1 MVIRGTADYMTT
13 RKGRRFKAACFTLEG
28 VGSFAVSFY
37 FYYIYFLMRD
47 QFGFGNKSNLAFAA
61 AMGLIYVFSA
71 WQAGRFAH
79 RCGYFTALKVGFI
92 LMILALAVG
101 SRLDFVSGVVVAS
114 ALVTIGQCFLWPT
127 IEALVSE
134 GEDARGLPGTI
145 GTYNVVWASTN
156 ALGLFG
162 GGTLVEKFGFKTLFY
177 LPIALL
183 LTQLVL
189 TFWLE
194 NHARDIARISQPA
207 LAPTRPPDPN
217 RPARAKAGA
226 FLRMAWL
233 ANPFAYI
240 AINTF
245 VPLLPGLAARFQLT
259 PMLAGFVCSL
269 WGFVRLG
276 TFFALW
282 FWNGWH
288 YRFRWLV
295 TAFATLII
303 VFIVILTAPN
313 LAVLLA
319 AQVFFGAAIGLI
331 YYSSLFYSM
340 DASETK
346 SEHGGIHEA
355 AIGLGNF
362 AGPAVGAASLQFFPD
377 VPHSSA
383 WAVSGLLSLGF
394 MALLAIQLHSRARR

>member
-1 MVIRGTADYMTT
+1 MTIK
-13 RKGRRFKAACFTLEG
+13 KGRRFKAACFTLEG
-28 VGSFAVSFY
+28 VGSFSVSFY
-37 FYYIYFLMRD
+37 FYYVYFLMRD
-47 QFGFGNKSNLAFAA
+47 HFGFDSKQNLAFAA
-61 AMGLIYVFSA
+61 LIGFIYVFSA

-79 RCGYFTALKVGFI
+79 RCGYFTALKIGFI
-92 LMILALAVG
+92 LMILALVVG
-101 SRLDFVSGVVVAS
+101 SQLSSAAGIVLAS
-114 ALVTIGQCFLWPT
+114 AVFTVGQCFLWPT

-134 GEDARGLPGTI
+134 GEDAEGLPRAV

-156 ALGLFG
+156 ALGLFV
-162 GGTLVEKFGFKTLFY
+162 GGTLVETFGFGVLFY

-183 LTQLVL
+183 LTQLAL
-189 TFWLE
+189 TLWLE
-194 NHARDIARISQPA
+194 RHAQGQAAALNQPP
-207 LAPTRPPDPN
+207 APAPLPDPN
-217 RPARAKAGA
+217 RPSPAKAGA

-245 VPLLPGLAARFQLT
+245 VPLLPSLAARFQLT
-259 PMLAGFVCSL
+259 PMQAGFVCSL
-269 WGFVRLG
+269 WGFVRLA
-276 TFFALW
+276 TFFGLW

-295 TAFATLII
+295 TAYATLII
-303 VFIVILTAPN
+303 VFILILTAPN

-355 AIGLGNF
+355 ALGAGNF
-362 AGPAVGAASLQFFPD
+362 AGPAVGAVSLQFFPN
-377 VPHSSA
+377 VAYSSVM
-383 WAVSGLLSLGF
+383 AVSGLLSLGF
-394 MALLAIQLHSRARR
+394 VALLAIQLYNRSRR

>member
-1 MVIRGTADYMTT
+1 MNR
-13 RKGRRFKAACFTLEG
+13 GRRFKAACFTLEG
-28 VGSFAVSFY
+28 VSSFAVSFY
-37 FYYIYFLMRD
+37 FYYIYFFMRD
-47 QFGFGNKSNLAFAA
+47 HFGFDNKRNLAFAA

-71 WQAGRFAH
+71 WQAGRFAQ
-79 RCGYFTALKVGFI
+79 RCGYFRALKVGFI
-92 LMILALAVG
+92 VMILALAVG
-101 SRLDFVSGVVVAS
+101 SRLNFVSGVLLAS
-114 ALVTIGQCFLWPT
+114 AFYTIGQCFLWPT

-134 GEDARGLPGTI
+134 GEDARGLPRTV

-156 ALGLFG
+156 ALGLFV
-162 GGTLVEKFGFKTLFY
+162 GGTLVEAFGFKTLFY

-183 LTQLVL
+183 LTQLAL

-194 NHARDIARISQPA
+194 KHARDIARIFQPA
-207 LAPTRPPDPN
+207 PAPAPDPN

-259 PMLAGFVCSL
+259 PMLAGFACSL

-282 FWNGWH
+282 FWTGWH

-303 VFIVILTAPN
+303 VFAVILTAPN
-313 LAVLLA
+313 LAVLLV
-319 AQVFFGAAIGLI
+319 AQIFFGAAIGLI

-362 AGPAVGAASLQFFPD
+362 AGPAVGAASLQFFPN
-377 VPHSSA
+377 VSHSSA
-383 WAVSGLLSLGF
+383 LAVSGLLSLGF
-394 MALLAIQLHSRARR
+394 VALLAIQLHSRARR